1 MRQDIFL
8 IIKSQSFKDYAD
20 LVASTRETV
29 TVTLNRL
36 RRRGVIDFEDKYVMI
51 LSVDKVRAVAR
62 GS

>member
-8 IIKSQSFKDYAD
+8 IIKIQSFKDYAD

-36 RRRGVIDFEDKYVMI
+36 RRKGVIDLKTNT
-51 LSVDKVRAVAR
+51 S
-62 GS
+62 